1 MKNQIKIFSKL
12 ATKNENILF
21 SPISFN
27 SILAVLSEVAI
38 SDTKEKLK
46 IFLEK
51 DYKEFLKQFF
61 TKKMNEEGNAF
72 VFSNGLWFDEKYD
85 LNQIAKDFMRY
96 YNMDFIRS
104 DFTSPRFISSSIN
117 YWVDDNTN
125 HMIQQIVEEKDIK
138 GSDSV
143 LVNAVYFKSAWKDSL
158 HRTRNIFH
166 CINGDKNTNF
176 IYGGADGYLENN
188 HAIGFSKHYTNGMQF
203 IGILS
208 KSDISIEELNI
219 EELLAS
225 KTYKYD
231 VSIAMPVLD
240 FGSDLQLNEF
250 FPVLGLEDLLTGR
263 NMTELYTDKTPF
275 HLSNI
280 MQNTK
285 IKLDEN
291 GTEASAV
298 TSAVILRNCA
308 FMVKEQKEVILN
320 KPFLFLIYDEK
331 MQEIAFIGKVVS
343 V

>member
-1 MKNQIKIFSKL
+1 MKNQIETFLKL
-12 ATKNENILF
+12 ANKDKNIMF

-27 SILAVLSEVAI
+27 SILATLSEVAI

-46 IFLEK
+46 EFLEK
-51 DYKEFLKQFF
+51 DYKECLKQFF
-61 TKKMNEEGNAF
+61 KKELNEEENSF
-72 VFSNGLWFDEKYD
+72 IFSNGLWFDEKYD
-85 LNQIAKDFMRY
+85 LNLIVKDSMEY

-104 DFTSPRFISSSIN
+104 DFTNPKFVSSSIN
-117 YWVDDNTN
+117 YWVDNKTN
-125 HMIQQIVEEKDIK
+125 HMITKIVEEKDIK

-158 HRTRNIFH
+158 HRTRSIFH
-166 CINGDKNTNF
+166 NMNEDKNYDF
-176 IYGGADGYLENN
+176 VYGEADGYLENN
-188 HAIGFSKHYTNGMQF
+188 NAIGFSKYYTNGMQF
-203 IGILS
+203 IGILP
-208 KSDISIEELNI
+208 KNNISINELNI

-240 FGSDLQLNEF
+240 FDSDLQLNEL

-263 NMTELYTDKTPF
+263 NMTELYADKTSF
-275 HLSNI
+275 HLSNV

-308 FMVKEQKEVILN
+308 FRIREQKEVILN

-331 MQEIAFIGKVVS
+331 MQEIIFIGKVIS